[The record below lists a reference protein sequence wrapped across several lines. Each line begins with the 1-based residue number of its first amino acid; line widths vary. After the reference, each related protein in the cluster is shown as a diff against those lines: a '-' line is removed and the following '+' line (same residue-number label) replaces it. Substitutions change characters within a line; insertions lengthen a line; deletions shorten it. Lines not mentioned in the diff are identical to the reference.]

1 MFEYKNLRWISY
13 GWKYNTARITSG
25 RTPFPNNERWCRGT
39 ITTPVFIEFVNID
52 SNELFDIVFNKKIS
66 DSKFLKIIENLTS
79 VGQAKN
85 NEQRN

>member
-1 MFEYKNLRWISY
+1 MRISEVRWKCRKGIRELDVLLTKYLEEIFINLPKQEQDI
-13 GWKYNTARITSG
+13 
-25 RTPFPNNERWCRGT
+25 
-39 ITTPVFIEFVNID
+39 FIEFVNID

-66 DSKFLKIIENLTS
+66 NSKFLKIIENLTS

>member
-1 MFEYKNLRWISY
+1 MQLSKLKWKCRKGIRELDVLLTKYLEEIFINLPKQEQDI
-13 GWKYNTARITSG
+13 
-25 RTPFPNNERWCRGT
+25 
-39 ITTPVFIEFVNID
+39 FIEFVNID

-66 DSKFLKIIENLTS
+66 DSKFLKIIKNLTS

>member
-1 MFEYKNLRWISY
+1 MQLSKLKWKCRKGIRELDVLLTKYLEEIFINLPKQEQDI
-13 GWKYNTARITSG
+13 
-25 RTPFPNNERWCRGT
+25 
-39 ITTPVFIEFVNID
+39 FIEFVNID

-66 DSKFLKIIENLTS
+66 NSKFLKIIENLTS

>member
-1 MFEYKNLRWISY
+1 MQLSELKWKCRKGIRELDVLLTKYLEEIFINLPKQEQDI
-13 GWKYNTARITSG
+13 
-25 RTPFPNNERWCRGT
+25 
-39 ITTPVFIEFVNID
+39 FIEFVNID

-79 VGQAKN
+79 VDQTKN

>member
-1 MFEYKNLRWISY
+1 MQLSKLRWKCRKGIRELEVMLT
-13 GWKYNTARITSG
+13 KYLEEIFINLPKQEQDI
-25 RTPFPNNERWCRGT
+25 
-39 ITTPVFIEFVNID
+39 FIEFVNID

-79 VGQAKN
+79 VGWTKN

>member
-1 MFEYKNLRWISY
+1 MQLSKLKWKCRKGIRELDVLLTKYLEEIFINLPIQVQD
-13 GWKYNTARITSG
+13 I
-25 RTPFPNNERWCRGT
+25 
-39 ITTPVFIEFVNID
+39 FIEFVNID

-66 DSKFLKIIENLTS
+66 NSKFLKIIENLTS

>member
-1 MFEYKNLRWISY
+1 MQLSKLRWKCRKGIRELDVLLT
-13 GWKYNTARITSG
+13 KYLEEIFINLPKQEQDI
-25 RTPFPNNERWCRGT
+25 
-39 ITTPVFIEFVNID
+39 FIEFVNID

-66 DSKFLKIIENLTS
+66 NSKFLKIIENLTS

>member
-1 MFEYKNLRWISY
+1 MQLSKLRWKCRKGIRELDVLLT
-13 GWKYNTARITSG
+13 KYLEEIFINLPKQEQDI
-25 RTPFPNNERWCRGT
+25 
-39 ITTPVFIEFVNID
+39 FIEFINID

-79 VGQAKN
+79 VGWTKN

>member
-1 MFEYKNLRWISY
+1 MQLSKLKWKCRKGIRELDVLLTKYLEEIFINLPKQEQDI
-13 GWKYNTARITSG
+13 
-25 RTPFPNNERWCRGT
+25 
-39 ITTPVFIEFVNID
+39 FIEFVNID

-79 VGQAKN
+79 AGQAKN

>member
-1 MFEYKNLRWISY
+1 MQLSELKWKCRKGIRELDVLLTKYLEEIFINLPKQEQDI
-13 GWKYNTARITSG
+13 
-25 RTPFPNNERWCRGT
+25 
-39 ITTPVFIEFVNID
+39 FIEFVNID

>member
-1 MFEYKNLRWISY
+1 MQLSKLKWKCRKGIRELDVLLTKYLEEIFINLPKQEQDI
-13 GWKYNTARITSG
+13 
-25 RTPFPNNERWCRGT
+25 
-39 ITTPVFIEFVNID
+39 FIEFVNID

>member
-1 MFEYKNLRWISY
+1 MQLSKLKWKCRKGIRELYVLLTKYLEEIFINLPKQEQDI
-13 GWKYNTARITSG
+13 
-25 RTPFPNNERWCRGT
+25 
-39 ITTPVFIEFVNID
+39 FIEFVNID

>member
-1 MFEYKNLRWISY
+1 MQLSKLKWKCRKGIRELDVLLTKYLEEIFINLPKQEQDI
-13 GWKYNTARITSG
+13 
-25 RTPFPNNERWCRGT
+25 
-39 ITTPVFIEFVNID
+39 FIEFVNID

-79 VGQAKN
+79 VDQTKN

>member
-1 MFEYKNLRWISY
+1 MQLSKLRWKCRKGIRELDVLLT
-13 GWKYNTARITSG
+13 KYLEEIFINLPKQEQDI
-25 RTPFPNNERWCRGT
+25 
-39 ITTPVFIEFVNID
+39 FIEFVNID

-79 VGQAKN
+79 AGQAKN

>member
-1 MFEYKNLRWISY
+1 MQLSKLRWKCRKGIRELDVLLT
-13 GWKYNTARITSG
+13 KYLEEIFINLPKQEQDI
-25 RTPFPNNERWCRGT
+25 
-39 ITTPVFIEFVNID
+39 FIEFVNID

-79 VGQAKN
+79 VGWTKN